1 MTEIT
6 LEKFVVLFYWK
17 QKLCHMQVV
26 VFVFSIFKGND
37 NDMSLLFTLCCRCDS
52 SIHFKVILAINNFH
66 ANSEM
71 STQCL
76 FLPEIFCPFK
86 NILKFYY
93 DNMKGGGLKL
103 EMLDIKHQS
112 TNQLELLLN
121 KSLEIE
127 YTMWETMRDDMVVR
141 IVSSYVSVSFITYFV
156 NLMSTHDQVHL
167 MQLYVILF
175 VSYGSFTVSS
185 TH

>member
-1 MTEIT
+1 
-6 LEKFVVLFYWK
+6 
-17 QKLCHMQVV
+17 MQVV

-93 DNMKGGGLKL
+93 DNMKSNFVMWKLKGLWRLDISIPVVQSNNSLLTMQMGPHFISTCPEAKVINVSHHFQSFYATAIKHRGGLKL

-127 YTMWETMRDDMVVR
+127 YTM
-141 IVSSYVSVSFITYFV
+141 
-156 NLMSTHDQVHL
+156 
-167 MQLYVILF
+167 
-175 VSYGSFTVSS
+175 
-185 TH
+185 